1 VSLHSIKLAAA
12 GDEQNPDMSRVSFA
26 DFWKAYPRRV
36 ARKDAEKAWHK
47 IDAAEY
53 PKILEAVGRQRK
65 TEDWRRDGGRYI
77 PYPASFLRG
86 ERWLD
91 ELEADLSMGQ
101 CAWNINGN
109 RGPEP
114 RCTQSGVTEK
124 NGVVYCK
131 LHGERV

>member
-1 VSLHSIKLAAA
+1 VKLAAA
-12 GDEQNPDMSRVSFA
+12 GDEQNMDSPRVNFT
-26 DFWKAYPRRV
+26 DFWRAYPRRV
-36 ARKDAEKAWHK
+36 AKKDAEKAWAK

-53 PKILEAVGRQRK
+53 PKILDAITKQRK
-65 TEDWRRDGGRYI
+65 TEDWRRDGGRFI

-86 ERWLD
+86 ERWTD

-101 CAWNINGN
+101 CSWNINGN

-131 LHGERV
+131 LHGARV